1 MLLRLTVRAS
11 GGTDTDVLVEADP
24 AATVASVAA
33 GLAGVAE
40 TTHTALFVGDLP
52 ALPEAPWSDV
62 GLRDGMRVGLGSPVR
77 AEPRHPGTV
86 ELAVTCGAHAGL
98 AHRLRPGEYRVGEAR
113 GAHISLPVPEFR
125 LRIDRDG
132 SCSIRAASS
141 GSLDER
147 PLRTDEWTRWPYATP
162 LRLGSDHRLEVTP
175 LPAPDAAVRPS
186 EDGFGVDFNRPPRL
200 HPPERSTRF
209 RLPSPPTA
217 PEGRGALPMLPMLL
231 VPLVGSVAM
240 VGVTKNYQFLF
251 LALLGPVAMLG
262 NMLLQNRQG
271 WKRFKQQQRKH
282 EETKRR
288 IEADAK
294 EALAGER
301 SARRSAHPDPAAVLR
316 TATGPYGRLWERRR
330 RDPDFLSLRVG
341 LAELPSE
348 VVLEDPTLDE
358 HRRKVTWRIPDIPV
372 AIPFREHGVVG
383 LASDGVVPLANW
395 LVAQAAAWHSP
406 ADLQIFVLAG
416 QHFEDRWTWATHL
429 PHLRHERPGFGL
441 TRVGTDAETLGRR
454 VSELSSIV
462 QQRAKARGS
471 GAPAGEPEILVVLDG
486 ARRLRALPG
495 VVDLLRSGP
504 AVGVHFLCVDTAV
517 RELPEEATAVV
528 ISGRDGLEVRRM
540 KLDTVHTVLPDAPSY
555 DWFDRFARALAPIRD
570 TGGDEEDVLPGSV
583 RLLDVLSLEPPS
595 AEAITAR
602 WSLSNGGTTRAVI
615 GSTMDGDFA
624 IDLDRDGPHGLI
636 AGTTGSGK
644 SELLQTIVASLAVAN
659 RPDELN
665 FVLVDYKGGSAF
677 AEAAALPH
685 TVGMVTDLHQFEAT
699 RALSSLGAELTR
711 REHILASVQAKDLP
725 DYRRKRV
732 ESDPPLPRL
741 LLVIDE
747 FGTLARVLP
756 DFVSGLV
763 NLAQRGRSLGMH
775 LLLAT
780 QRPAGVVTGDIRA
793 NTNLRISLR
802 VTDPS
807 ESRDV
812 IDAPDAA
819 AIGPSQAG
827 RGYARLDSASL
838 LPFQTARVGG
848 RRAAAAAT
856 PVGAPVV
863 RELTWRDLGAPM
875 KVAFDEREL
884 LADTDLKAL
893 VGAITTAASVHDA
906 PFRPWLPPLP
916 TSLLLSSLPDLT
928 GNRVAYGLI
937 DLPAE
942 QKQRALWFDLDRDG
956 HLHLIGSPGSG
967 RTQALRTLAGALAAL
982 PPSVVQFHGIDCG
995 NGGLLELTALPHTGA
1010 IVQRSETDRVVRL
1023 LERLVAEV
1031 GERQKLLAHAGAASL
1046 SELPSPPPHLVVFI
1060 DRWEM
1065 FLQAFT
1071 GFNHG
1076 EPVEA
1081 VLDLL
1086 REGAG
1091 AGVHLVIAGDR
1102 SLSAARF
1109 SATTPDRLVLHQF
1122 DRGDYVT
1129 AGLQGKR
1136 VPAEMPPGRAIR
1148 VGDHAEIQLALLA
1161 SDPSGPAQAAAL
1173 RSLASRHPV
1182 PLVRPWAVDALP
1194 DALSFAAAWDYVPG
1208 DARNGLYAL
1217 AGIGGDSLAAVGA
1230 DLAVTPTFMVA
1241 GPPRSGRS
1249 SALAVNVRSLLAQGA
1264 QVLLLT
1270 PRPSPLQDLAGL
1282 SGVVGVLDGP
1292 NPPVEE
1298 FRSLLGKMTAPT
1310 GVVVVDD
1317 ADLLLHADVGSDLQR
1332 MAKGGAGKG
1341 WALIAGGTTEALLG
1355 SFHGWQVDVRRN
1367 RQGMV
1372 LSPQNQSDGEIV
1384 GIRIPHGLVGPRV
1397 IVGKGHV
1404 HLGDGRLVTVRIP
1417 V

>member
-1 MLLRLTVRAS
+1 MLLRLTVRS
-11 GGTDTDVLVEADP
+11 SDTETEALVEADP

-33 GLAGVAE
+33 GLADAAGSA
-40 TTHTALFVGDLP
+40 HTALFVGDLP
-52 ALPEAPWSDV
+52 ALPDVPWSEA
-62 GLRDGMRVGLGSPVR
+62 GLRDGMRVGLGAPVR
-77 AEPRHPGTV
+77 AEPRRPGTV
-86 ELAVTCGAHAGL
+86 ELAVTCGPGAGL
-98 AHRLRPGEYRVGEAR
+98 AHRLRPGEYRAGDAPGV
-113 GAHISLPVPEFR
+113 HVPLPVPEFR
-125 LRIDRDG
+125 LRIDR
-132 SCSIRAASS
+132 S
-141 GSLDER
+141 GECAVRVSAEASLDER
-147 PLRTDEWTRWPYATP
+147 PLKTDEWTKWPYATP
-162 LRLGSDHRLEVTP
+162 LNLGGDHRLEVAP

-186 EDGFGVDFNRPPRL
+186 EDGFGLDFNRPPRL
-200 HPPERSTRF
+200 HPPDRTTRF

-271 WKRFKQQQRKH
+271 WKRFKQQQRKY

-288 IEADAK
+288 IEDDATL
-294 EALAGER
+294 ALRAER
-301 SARRSAHPDPAAVLR
+301 AARRAAHPDPAAVLR

-348 VVLEDPTLDE
+348 VVLEDPTRDE
-358 HRRKVTWRIPDIPV
+358 HRRKVTWRIPDVPV
-372 AIPFREHGVVG
+372 ALPVREHGVVG
-383 LASDGVVPLANW
+383 LAGEYVDELASW

-406 ADLQIFVLAG
+406 TDLQIYLLAG
-416 QHFEDRWTWATHL
+416 QGGEKRWSWASHL
-429 PHLRHERPGFGL
+429 PHVRHDRPGFGL
-441 TRVGTDAETLGRR
+441 TRIGSDAESLGRR
-454 VSELSSIV
+454 VSELGALV
-462 QQRAKARGS
+462 QQRGQR
-471 GAPAGEPEILVVLDG
+471 GAPPGEPEVLVVLDG

-495 VVDLLRSGP
+495 VIDLLRSGP

-528 ISGRDGLEVRRM
+528 IAGRDGLEVRRM
-540 KLDTVHTVLPDAPSY
+540 KVDTITGVLADEPAPG
-555 DWFDRFARALAPIRD
+555 WFDRFARALAPVRD

-583 RLLDVLSLEPPS
+583 RLLDLLSLEPP
-595 AEAITAR
+595 TVDGVNAR
-602 WSLSNGGTTRAVI
+602 WALSGGGTTRAVI
-615 GSTMDGDFA
+615 GATMDGDFA

-711 REHILASVQAKDLP
+711 REHVLATVAAKDLP
-725 DYRRKRV
+725 DYRRKRG

-747 FGTLARVLP
+747 FGTLARQLP

-763 NLAQRGRSLGMH
+763 NLAQRGRSLGIH

-793 NTNLRISLR
+793 NTNLRIALR
-802 VTDPS
+802 VTDPAD
-807 ESRDV
+807 SRDV

-827 RGYARLDSASL
+827 RGYARLDSSSL

-848 RRAAAAAT
+848 RRPAAT
-856 PVGAPVV
+856 SSVATGAPVV
-863 RELTWRDLGAPM
+863 RALTWRDLGASV

-884 LADTDLKAL
+884 MAETDLKAL
-893 VGAITTAASVHDA
+893 VEAITAAASSYEA
-906 PFRPWLPPLP
+906 PFRPWLPPLA
-916 TSLLLSSLPDLT
+916 TGLTLASLPAPE
-928 GNRVAYGLI
+928 GRRVAYGLI

-942 QKQRALWFDLDRDG
+942 QEQRPLWFDLDRDG
-956 HLHLIGSPGSG
+956 HLHLVGSPGSG

-982 PPSVVQFHGIDCG
+982 PPSAVQFHGIDCG

-1010 IVQRSETDRVVRL
+1010 IAQRTETDRVVRL
-1023 LERLVAEV
+1023 LERLTTEV
-1031 GERQKLLAHAGAASL
+1031 GERQKLMARAGAAHL
-1046 SELPSPPPHLVVFI
+1046 SELPSAPAHLVVFI

-1065 FLQAFT
+1065 FLQTFA

-1076 EPVEA
+1076 EPVET

-1086 REGAG
+1086 REGASV
-1091 AGVHLVIAGDR
+1091 GVHIVISGDR

-1109 SATTPDRLVLHQF
+1109 SATTPDRLVLHQY

-1136 VPAEMPPGRAIR
+1136 VPLDMPPGRAIR
-1148 VGDHAEIQLALLA
+1148 VADHAEIQLALLTGDA
-1161 SDPSGPAQAAAL
+1161 SGPAQGAAL
-1173 RSLASRHPV
+1173 RELASRHGV
-1182 PLVRPWAVDALP
+1182 PSVRPWAVDALP
-1194 DALSFAAAWDYVPG
+1194 DVLSFDAAWDYVPQG
-1208 DARNGLYAL
+1208 SRNGLYAL
-1217 AGIGGDSLAAVGA
+1217 AGIGGDSLSAVGA
-1230 DLAVTPTFMVA
+1230 DLSVTPTFMVA

-1249 SALAVNVRSLLAQGA
+1249 GALLVAARSLLAQGA
-1264 QVLLLT
+1264 QLLLVT
-1270 PRPSPLQDLAGL
+1270 PRPSPLRSL
-1282 SGVVGVLDGP
+1282 SHENVVGVLDGP

-1298 FRSLLGKMTAPT
+1298 FRAPLARMTAPT
-1310 GVVVVDD
+1310 GVVIVDD
-1317 ADLLLHADVGSDLQR
+1317 ADLLLHADVGADLQR
-1332 MAKGGAGKG
+1332 IAKGGAGQG

-1355 SFHGWQVDVRRN
+1355 SFHGWQVDMRRN

-1372 LSPQNQSDGEIV
+1372 LSPQAQSDGEVV
-1384 GIRIPHGLVGPRV
+1384 GIRVPHGVVGPRV
-1397 IVGKGHV
+1397 IPGKGHV
-1404 HLGDGRLVTVRIP
+1404 HLGDGRLVTVRVP
-1417 V
+1417 VS